1 MSKIHYIYQMN
12 AFLEWRKRDHLSA
25 NTVLVYLTIF
35 QTFNRDYWQHEWLPM
50 SVREVMNDVG
60 SKSSSNIV
68 LGMNVLKELGYIETR
83 VGKRGNKQHTEIR
96 LVPLYDNSNN
106 LDTNEDMSED
116 TFDKI
121 PASFDKLTP
130 DSTRNTVPVSGTKT
144 GTVAPNTVSVSG
156 AKTGT
161 VPPNTVP
168 VSGAKTGTVPTNTV
182 PVSGAKTGT
191 VATNTVPVSGAQT
204 GTVSTPAVDTVPV
217 TVPVIVPVSGTKT
230 GTVNP
235 PNPLCHKASQSPNID
250 KDKDKDFHSV
260 NSSQYDSI
268 HTENSS
274 KNGSIHT
281 PTEEDYYFCF
291 NTYNVCINREPTYDE
306 KMALIKMVRK
316 YSAKEV
322 IDVLNKLYEKALNES
337 PEIVVTSHKRGKPDS
352 LHITLEACE
361 KLLWQRKMGLDK
373 PMPRRNEPVKG
384 WEDFRPA

>member
-106 LDTNEDMSED
+106 LSANEDMPED

-121 PASFDKLTP
+121 PASFDKLSP
-130 DSTRNTVPVSGTKT
+130 DSTRNTVPVSG
-144 GTVAPNTVSVSG
+144 S
-156 AKTGT
+156 KTGT
-161 VPPNTVP
+161 VP
-168 VSGAKTGTVPTNTV
+168 
-182 PVSGAKTGT
+182 
-191 VATNTVPVSGAQT
+191 TNTVPVSGAQT
-204 GTVSTPAVDTVPV
+204 GTVSTPTVDTVPV

-230 GTVNP
+230 GTVNS

-250 KDKDKDFHSV
+250 KDKDFHSV

-268 HTENSS
+268 HTDNSS

-291 NTYNVCINREPTYDE
+291 NTYNVCVNREPTYDE

-337 PEIVVTSHKRGKPDS
+337 PDIVVTSHKRGKPDS

-373 PMPRRNEPVKG
+373 PMPRRTEPVKG

>member
-1 MSKIHYIYQMN
+1 M
-12 AFLEWRKRDHLSA
+12 L
-25 NTVLVYLTIF
+25 
-35 QTFNRDYWQHEWLPM
+35 
-50 SVREVMNDVG
+50 
-60 SKSSSNIV
+60 
-68 LGMNVLKELGYIETR
+68 IETR

-144 GTVAPNTVSVSG
+144 GTVAPNTV
-156 AKTGT
+156 
-161 VPPNTVP
+161 
-168 VSGAKTGTVPTNTV
+168 
-182 PVSGAKTGT
+182 
-191 VATNTVPVSGAQT
+191 PVSGAQT
-204 GTVSTPAVDTVPV
+204 GTVNTPAVDTVPV

-230 GTVNP
+230 GTVNTS
-235 PNPLCHKASQSPNID
+235 NPLCHKASQSPNID

-373 PMPRRNEPVKG
+373 PMPRRTEPVKG

>member
-106 LDTNEDMSED
+106 LSANEDMPED

-121 PASFDKLTP
+121 PASFDKLSP
-130 DSTRNTVPVSGTKT
+130 DSTR
-144 GTVAPNTVSVSG
+144 
-156 AKTGT
+156 
-161 VPPNTVP
+161 NTVP

-191 VATNTVPVSGAQT
+191 VSPNTVPVSGAKTGTVPPNTVPVSGAQT
-204 GTVSTPAVDTVPV
+204 GTVAPNTVPVSGAQTGTVNSPDTDTVPV
-217 TVPVIVPVSGTKT
+217 TVPIIVPVSGTKT

-250 KDKDKDFHSV
+250 KDKDFHSV
-260 NSSQYDSI
+260 NSSQYD
-268 HTENSS
+268 
-274 KNGSIHT
+274 SIHT

-291 NTYNVCINREPTYDE
+291 NTYNVCVNREPTYDE

-337 PEIVVTSHKRGKPDS
+337 PDIVVTSHKRGKPDS

-373 PMPRRNEPVKG
+373 PMPRRTEPVKG

>member
-106 LDTNEDMSED
+106 LSANEDMPED

-121 PASFDKLTP
+121 PASFDKLSP
-130 DSTRNTVPVSGTKT
+130 DSTR
-144 GTVAPNTVSVSG
+144 
-156 AKTGT
+156 
-161 VPPNTVP
+161 NTVP

-182 PVSGAKTGT
+182 PVSGA
-191 VATNTVPVSGAQT
+191 QT
-204 GTVSTPAVDTVPV
+204 GTVNSPDTDTVPV

-230 GTVNP
+230 GTVNS

-268 HTENSS
+268 HTDNSS

-291 NTYNVCINREPTYDE
+291 NTYNVCVNREPTYDE

-337 PEIVVTSHKRGKPDS
+337 PDIVVTSHKRGKPDS

-373 PMPRRNEPVKG
+373 PMPRRTEPVKG
-384 WEDFRPA
+384 WVDFRPA

>member
-144 GTVAPNTVSVSG
+144 GTVAPNTVPVSG

-168 VSGAKTGTVPTNTV
+168 VSGAKTE
-182 PVSGAKTGT
+182 T

-373 PMPRRNEPVKG
+373 PMPRRTEPVKG

>member
-106 LDTNEDMSED
+106 LGTNEDMPED

-144 GTVAPNTVSVSG
+144 GTVPPNTVPVSG
-156 AKTGT
+156 TKTGT

-168 VSGAKTGTVPTNTV
+168 VSGAKTGTVP
-182 PVSGAKTGT
+182 S
-191 VATNTVPVSGAQT
+191 NTVPVSGAQT
-204 GTVSTPAVDTVPV
+204 GTVSTPDADTVPV

-230 GTVNP
+230 GTVNTS
-235 PNPLCHKASQSPNID
+235 NPLCHKASQSPNID

-337 PEIVVTSHKRGKPDS
+337 PDIVVTSHKRGKPDS

-373 PMPRRNEPVKG
+373 PMPRRTEPVKG

>member
-68 LGMNVLKELGYIETR
+68 LGINVLKELGYIETR

-96 LVPLYDNSNN
+96 LIPLYDNSNN
-106 LDTNEDMSED
+106 LVTNDDMPED

-121 PASFDKLTP
+121 PASFDKLSP
-130 DSTRNTVPVSGTKT
+130 DSTRSTVPVSGTKT
-144 GTVAPNTVSVSG
+144 GTVN
-156 AKTGT
+156 
-161 VPPNTVP
+161 
-168 VSGAKTGTVPTNTV
+168 
-182 PVSGAKTGT
+182 
-191 VATNTVPVSGAQT
+191 
-204 GTVSTPAVDTVPV
+204 TPAVDTVPV

-250 KDKDKDFHSV
+250 KDKDKAFHSV

-268 HTENSS
+268 RTDNSS

-291 NTYNVCINREPTYDE
+291 NTYNVCVNREPTYDE

-337 PEIVVTSHKRGKPDS
+337 PEIIVTSHKRGKPDS
-352 LHITLEACE
+352 LKITLETCE

-373 PMPRRNEPVKG
+373 PLPRRTEPVKG

>member
-96 LVPLYDNSNN
+96 LIPLYDNSNN
-106 LDTNEDMSED
+106 LGTNDDMPED

-121 PASFDKLTP
+121 PASFDKLSP
-130 DSTRNTVPVSGTKT
+130 DSTRSTVPVSGTKT
-144 GTVAPNTVSVSG
+144 GTVPSNTVPVSG

-168 VSGAKTGTVPTNTV
+168 VSGA
-182 PVSGAKTGT
+182 
-191 VATNTVPVSGAQT
+191 QT
-204 GTVSTPAVDTVPV
+204 GTVNTPAVDTVPV
-217 TVPVIVPVSGTKT
+217 SVPVIVPVSGTKT
-230 GTVNP
+230 GTVNA

-250 KDKDKDFHSV
+250 KDKDKAFHSV

-268 HTENSS
+268 RTDNSS

-291 NTYNVCINREPTYDE
+291 NTYNVCVNREPTYDE

-352 LHITLEACE
+352 LKITLETCE

-373 PMPRRNEPVKG
+373 PMPRRTEPVKG

>member
-106 LDTNEDMSED
+106 LGTNEDMPED

-144 GTVAPNTVSVSG
+144 GTVAPNTV
-156 AKTGT
+156 
-161 VPPNTVP
+161 
-168 VSGAKTGTVPTNTV
+168 

-191 VATNTVPVSGAQT
+191 VATN
-204 GTVSTPAVDTVPV
+204 TVPV

-230 GTVNP
+230 GTVNS

-268 HTENSS
+268 HTDNSS
-274 KNGSIHT
+274 KNDSIHT

-337 PEIVVTSHKRGKPDS
+337 PEIIVTSHKRGKPDS

-373 PMPRRNEPVKG
+373 PMPRRTEPVKG

>member
-106 LDTNEDMSED
+106 LDTNEDVPED

-130 DSTRNTVPVSGTKT
+130 DSTR
-144 GTVAPNTVSVSG
+144 
-156 AKTGT
+156 
-161 VPPNTVP
+161 NTVP

-191 VATNTVPVSGAQT
+191 VPSNTVPVSGAKTGTVPPNTVPVSGAQT
-204 GTVSTPAVDTVPV
+204 GTVSAPAVDTVPV

-230 GTVNP
+230 GTVNTS
-235 PNPLCHKASQSPNID
+235 NPLCHKASQSPNID

-322 IDVLNKLYEKALNES
+322 IEVLNKLYEKALNES
-337 PEIVVTSHKRGKPDS
+337 PEIIVTSHKRGKPDS

-373 PMPRRNEPVKG
+373 PMPRRTEPVKG

>member
-106 LDTNEDMSED
+106 LDTNNDMPED

-121 PASFDKLTP
+121 PASFDKLSP
-130 DSTRNTVPVSGTKT
+130 DSTRNTVPVSG
-144 GTVAPNTVSVSG
+144 S
-156 AKTGT
+156 
-161 VPPNTVP
+161 
-168 VSGAKTGTVPTNTV
+168 KTGTVPTNTV

-191 VATNTVPVSGAQT
+191 VAPNTVPVSGAKTGTVTPNTVPVSGAQT
-204 GTVSTPAVDTVPV
+204 GTVSTPTVDTVPV

-230 GTVNP
+230 GTVNS

-250 KDKDKDFHSV
+250 KDKDFHSV

-268 HTENSS
+268 HTDNSS

-291 NTYNVCINREPTYDE
+291 NTYNVCVNREPTYDE

-337 PEIVVTSHKRGKPDS
+337 PDIVVTSHKRGKPDS

-373 PMPRRNEPVKG
+373 PMPRRTEPVKG

>member
-35 QTFNRDYWQHEWLPM
+35 QTFNRDYWQHEWIPM

-106 LDTNEDMSED
+106 LSANEDMPED

-121 PASFDKLTP
+121 PASFDKLSP
-130 DSTRNTVPVSGTKT
+130 DSNR
-144 GTVAPNTVSVSG
+144 
-156 AKTGT
+156 
-161 VPPNTVP
+161 NTVP

-191 VATNTVPVSGAQT
+191 VPPNTVPVSGAQT
-204 GTVSTPAVDTVPV
+204 GTVAPNTVPVSGAQTGTVNSPDTDTVPV

-230 GTVNP
+230 GTVNS

-268 HTENSS
+268 HTDNSS

-291 NTYNVCINREPTYDE
+291 NTYNVCVNREPTYDE

-337 PEIVVTSHKRGKPDS
+337 PDIVVTSHKRGKPDS

-373 PMPRRNEPVKG
+373 PMPRRTEPVKG

>member
-1 MSKIHYIYQMN
+1 MPYI
-12 AFLEWRKRDHLSA
+12 
-25 NTVLVYLTIF
+25 
-35 QTFNRDYWQHEWLPM
+35 PC
-50 SVREVMNDVG
+50 
-60 SKSSSNIV
+60 
-68 LGMNVLKELGYIETR
+68 LK
-83 VGKRGNKQHTEIR
+83 
-96 LVPLYDNSNN
+96 
-106 LDTNEDMSED
+106 
-116 TFDKI
+116 
-121 PASFDKLTP
+121 
-130 DSTRNTVPVSGTKT
+130 
-144 GTVAPNTVSVSG
+144 SG
-156 AKTGT
+156 ALQAS
-161 VPPNTVP
+161 VDSSRNTVP
-168 VSGAKTGTVPTNTV
+168 VSGAKTGTVPTN
-182 PVSGAKTGT
+182 
-191 VATNTVPVSGAQT
+191 
-204 GTVSTPAVDTVPV
+204 TVPV

-230 GTVNP
+230 GTVNS

-268 HTENSS
+268 HTDNSS

-291 NTYNVCINREPTYDE
+291 NTYNVCVNREPTYDE

-337 PEIVVTSHKRGKPDS
+337 PDIVVTSHKRGKPDS

-373 PMPRRNEPVKG
+373 PMPRRTEPVKG